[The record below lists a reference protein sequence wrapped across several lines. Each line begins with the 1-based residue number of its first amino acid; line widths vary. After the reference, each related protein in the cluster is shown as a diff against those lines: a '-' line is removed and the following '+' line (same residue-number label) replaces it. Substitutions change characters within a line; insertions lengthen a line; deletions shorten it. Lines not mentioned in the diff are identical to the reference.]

1 MGKTLGKTFLGL
13 ELGWEGIMV
22 SDEKTRRV
30 ARMTGLETENARAC
44 PFLTTCER
52 RVKPEKKK
60 TVIRVTSCH
69 PSRHPSRV
77 ASGAFGRAYL
87 PQLLDGLQHPRDG
100 PVAPAHQDAQVGHHP
115 DVAS

>member
-1 MGKTLGKTFLGL
+1 M
-13 ELGWEGIMV
+13 II
-22 SDEKTRRV
+22 
-30 ARMTGLETENARAC
+30 LETENAHAC
-44 PFLTTCER
+44 HFFFWTTREAR
-52 RVKPEKKK
+52 RQGKK
-60 TVIRVTSCH
+60 TVIRVTAASA
-69 PSRHPSRV
+69 SRV

>member
-44 PFLTTCER
+44 PF
-52 RVKPEKKK
+52 
-60 TVIRVTSCH
+60 
-69 PSRHPSRV
+69 
-77 ASGAFGRAYL
+77 
-87 PQLLDGLQHPRDG
+87 
-100 PVAPAHQDAQVGHHP
+100 
-115 DVAS
+115 